1 MIRASFA
8 ASLLLLFAFSTASAQ
23 HDHGSAPAGSGPPPL
38 YSGLGTLHHKVTTKS
53 PVAQKQRDEKKTGER
68 NYPASDWH
76 RKSFSIRDRRAQAGW
91 RSAIAL
97 DRSASR

>member
-1 MIRASFA
+1 MNR
-8 ASLLLLFAFSTASAQ
+8 SLLSRRLKGQTIRCDERMLLRDDLCKYIVMPNGDSRQGWVVCVGNTE
-23 HDHGSAPAGSGPPPL
+23 
-38 YSGLGTLHHKVTTKS
+38 S

-91 RSAIAL
+91 RSAIDP